1 MLITLLRY
9 FHHRDKPSEA
19 QETLLPASLQT
30 AKDVMYF
37 EERITGVFLKD
48 LFLMA
53 AQPTTNTHTKNIYLA
68 QTHVWIAP
76 QMRHQLRSLLSLAF
90 KLRAD

>member
-53 AQPTTNTHTKNIYLA
+53 AQPTTNTHTKK
-68 QTHVWIAP
+68 H
-76 QMRHQLRSLLSLAF
+76 LLSSNACMDRSANEASV
-90 KLRAD
+90 KIIT